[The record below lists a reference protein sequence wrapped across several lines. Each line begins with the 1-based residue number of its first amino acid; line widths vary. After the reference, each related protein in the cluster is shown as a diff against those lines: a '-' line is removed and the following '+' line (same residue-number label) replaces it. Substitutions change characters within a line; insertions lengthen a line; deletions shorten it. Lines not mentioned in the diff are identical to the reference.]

1 MSTVS
6 GDKVIGML
14 RDLQKVSLV
23 NILDKG
29 KPTMAMY
36 DSPSIDQVMT
46 KDVVTVEKDD
56 TIINVATI
64 LSKNEFRALPVT
76 NAEKLVEIVT
86 TTDLVEYLIGQ
97 Y

>member
-1 MSTVS
+1 
-6 GDKVIGML
+6 ML
-14 RDLQKVSLV
+14 RDLQKISFV

-29 KPTMAMY
+29 KQTMAMY
-36 DSPSIDQVMT
+36 DSLSIDQVMT
-46 KDVVTVEKDD
+46 KDVVTVEKGDI
-56 TIINVATI
+56 IINVATI

>member
-1 MSTVS
+1 
-6 GDKVIGML
+6 ML
-14 RDLQKVSLV
+14 RDLQKISFV

-29 KPTMAMY
+29 KQTMAMY
-36 DSPSIDQVMT
+36 DSLSIDQVMT
-46 KDVVTVEKDD
+46 KDVVTVEKGDI
-56 TIINVATI
+56 IINVATI

-76 NAEKLVEIVT
+76 SAEKLVEIVT

>member
-1 MSTVS
+1 
-6 GDKVIGML
+6 ML
-14 RDLQKVSLV
+14 RDLQKISFV

-29 KPTMAMY
+29 KQTMAMY
-36 DSPSIDQVMT
+36 NSLSIDQVMT
-46 KDVVTVEKDD
+46 KDVVTVEKGDI
-56 TIINVATI
+56 IINVATI

>member
-1 MSTVS
+1 
-6 GDKVIGML
+6 ML
-14 RDLQKVSLV
+14 RDLQKISFV

-29 KPTMAMY
+29 KPTIAMY
-36 DSPSIDQVMT
+36 DSLSIDQVMT
-46 KDVVTVEKDD
+46 KGVVTVEKDD
-56 TIINVATI
+56 IIINVTTI